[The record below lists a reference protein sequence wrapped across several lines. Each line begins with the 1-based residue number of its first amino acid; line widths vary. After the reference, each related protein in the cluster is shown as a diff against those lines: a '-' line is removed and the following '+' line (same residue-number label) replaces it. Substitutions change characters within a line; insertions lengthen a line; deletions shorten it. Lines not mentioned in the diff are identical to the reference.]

1 MQDNYYNDKL
11 NSQKLFMA
19 YETSIPRVKQYLDAE
34 INYVKSKL
42 SREKNVLELGAGY
55 GRIIKELAS
64 NCASITGI
72 DISKDNVTLGNEY
85 LKNTQ
90 NAKMLVMDV
99 HNMTFKN
106 SFDVVLCLQNGFSAM
121 RLTFDTVKSIMDLVS
136 DEGQVFFSS
145 YSEKFWDTRLEWFKE
160 QSKKGLLGEI
170 DMDKTKNGV
179 IVCKDGFR
187 ATTSSPEYFE
197 QLGKSLGYSFE
208 IKEVDE
214 SSLFLVINK
223 IS

>member
-11 NSQKLFMA
+11 NSQKLFMV
-19 YETSIPRVKQYLDAE
+19 YETGIPRVKQYLDAE

-55 GRIIKELAS
+55 GRIMKELAC

-72 DISKDNVTLGNEY
+72 DISKNNVILGNEY

-90 NAKMLVMDV
+90 NAEILMMDV

-106 SFDVVLCLQNGFSAM
+106 SFDIVLCLQNGFSAM
-121 RLTFDTVKSIMDLVS
+121 KLTFDTIKNIMDLVS
-136 DEGQVFFSS
+136 DKGQVFFSS
-145 YSEKFWDTRLEWFKE
+145 YSEKFWNTRLEWFEE

-170 DMDKTKNGV
+170 DIDKTKNG
-179 IVCKDGFR
+179 IIICKDGFE

-197 QLGKSLGYSFE
+197 QLGKMLGYPFK
-208 IKEVDE
+208 IKEIDE
-214 SSLFLVINK
+214 SSLFLIINK